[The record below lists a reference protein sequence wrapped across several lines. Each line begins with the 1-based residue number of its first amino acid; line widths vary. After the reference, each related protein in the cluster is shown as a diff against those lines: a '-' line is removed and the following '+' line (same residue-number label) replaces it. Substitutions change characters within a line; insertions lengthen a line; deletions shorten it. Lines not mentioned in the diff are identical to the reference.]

1 MFKAITWC
9 AKCLFIYL
17 IVVVLSTRLA
27 WIFTLPVWSL
37 ATRFHWT
44 EQNRVVFSLNYF
56 LIIFAI
62 AGFVIGLLPW
72 HRFRRAFTAV
82 TSRPLFEPATGI
94 DRVPA
99 ILWAWVP
106 VTVAFFVRYF
116 TWSSKNSSVLDPHGA
131 ITSGRFARFFGTLNM
146 QNPSLVDP
154 KWGTDRFIFTAPM
167 LFLMAC
173 ALAVALR
180 RRLRGPANAPGVE
193 VNPDGQC

>member
-17 IVVVLSTRLA
+17 IVVILSTRLA
-27 WIFTLPVWSL
+27 WIFTLPVWSV
-37 ATRFHWT
+37 AVRFHWT

-56 LIIFAI
+56 LIIFAVI
-62 AGFVIGLLPW
+62 GFVIGLLPW
-72 HRFRRAFTAV
+72 HRLGRAYRAI
-82 TSRPLFEPATGI
+82 TSRPLFEAATGI
-94 DRVPA
+94 ERVPA

-106 VTVAFFVRYF
+106 VTVAFLVRYF

-131 ITSGRFARFFGTLNM
+131 ITTGRFARFFGTLNM
-146 QNPSLVDP
+146 QNASLVDP
-154 KWGTDRFIFTAPM
+154 KWGSDRFMFTAPM

-180 RRLRGPANAPGVE
+180 RRLTKPADVVAAE
-193 VNPDGQC
+193 VHVDEQH